1 MELGTATVRFASK
14 QVIDHRWDTYLDHLS
29 FKALS
34 SQADRNIQI
43 THSTNH
49 PNQDLEH
56 VSMDIDSQEQFMNTP
71 EEEEVFEDEQ
81 MDHEVDEQT
90 NYEDELQDVD
100 PNSLLDQSLANR
112 NSDHDPVNEQQDPVE
127 IDVNNFDSKI
137 TDISTADKFI
147 QELKTATLE
156 NSGLSEE
163 DFHRLLHPAEESLDI
178 EDPILHLS
186 LDIFLAVSH
195 ASQQTYNDIRDA
207 LKRYDPSCEIYTFH
221 QIKQKV
227 KELSGITSVIS
238 HMCVNSCVAFTG
250 PFKDLDTCPL
260 CAEPRYD
267 PLKPGKKVPR
277 QVFHTIPVG
286 FQLQALRRTI
296 QSSGEMR
303 YKMDVMFYGIDIL
316 EAVHDG
322 RIKKEDMVLMFS
334 VDGAQL
340 YESKL
345 SDCWVY
351 IWIVLDYS
359 PNLRY
364 KKEHILPGGVIP
376 GPHKPKNLDSFLFP
390 GLYHLAALQRQGLRI
405 WDAIDKAT
413 FISHPF
419 LALATADGPAMAMLS
434 GLVGHFG
441 ASGCRLFCP
450 LRGRRRLAE
459 TTIIQHVLILSI
471 KMFQSQTMND
481 ILVRNIV
488 PETSLKTSERYQE
501 GLYNLIHSQND
512 REYKE
517 QRFKTGICKPSIFSG
532 LDARYR
538 LPIPALFPADL
549 MHLVSL
555 NLTDLLISLWRGT
568 MSCDKGDTI
577 ESWDFAVLRNATLW
591 AAHGKE
597 VADATSYL
605 PGSFDRPLVT
615 QQRKIWQNFCKLV
628 AAIHLLHQRSITREQ
643 LQQARILLIIFLEEF
658 ETFYYQ
664 RKASRIHFCRQSIHA
679 LSHLADQV
687 PQLGP
692 PIYMTQFPM
701 ERIIGDLGSEIKQH
715 SNPYANLSQRAVRRG
730 QVNAL
735 KAMIPSLDPSH
746 GLPIIPRGALELED
760 GYVLLRARDV
770 RDRNVTHEE
779 AAAIREFFPNEPSD
793 WTPQVMRWARLCL
806 PNGQVARSM
815 WKEGRK
821 QPDKVRMSRNV
832 KIIENDNV
840 HFAEVQ
846 YYFQVQSDNLDD
858 SHIRTLAMVRPYSD
872 PDSLLTAVSFGT
884 VLSCSREDERMA
896 IDIKK
901 IKSVVGMVPHNLAL
915 QRAEQSGQ
923 IHHVVGEIERYFVIE
938 KLGLEVALMAGITEE
953 TLEQ

>member
-14 QVIDHRWDTYLDHLS
+14 QVIDHHWDTYLDHLG

-43 THSTNH
+43 THSTNR

-71 EEEEVFEDEQ
+71 EEEE
-81 MDHEVDEQT
+81 
-90 NYEDELQDVD
+90 
-100 PNSLLDQSLANR
+100 
-112 NSDHDPVNEQQDPVE
+112 DPVE

-186 LDIFLAVSH
+186 LDIFLA
-195 ASQQTYNDIRDA
+195 
-207 LKRYDPSCEIYTFH
+207 
-221 QIKQKV
+221 IKQKV
-227 KELSGITSVIS
+227 KELSRITSVIS

-260 CAEPRYD
+260 CAEPHYD
-267 PLKPGKKVPR
+267 PLKPGKKVPW

-296 QSSGEMR
+296 QSSGEMC
-303 YKMDVMFYGIDIL
+303 YKMDVVNAAIQMLTEKQYLPHYSDAFHGIDIL
-316 EAVHDG
+316 EVVHNG

-359 PNLRY
+359 PNLHY
-364 KKEHILPGGVIP
+364 KK
-376 GPHKPKNLDSFLFP
+376 
-390 GLYHLAALQRQGLRI
+390 RQGLHI

-434 GLVGHFG
+434 GLADV
-441 ASGCRLFCP
+441 
-450 LRGRRRLAE
+450 RLAE
-459 TTIIQHVLILSI
+459 TTIIRHVLILSI
-471 KMFQSQTMND
+471 KMFQSQTND

-501 GLYNLIHSQND
+501 GLYNLTHSQND
-512 REYKE
+512 GEYKE
-517 QRFKTGICKPSIFSG
+517 QHFKTGTCKSSIFSG
-532 LDARYR
+532 LDARYQ

-591 AAHGKE
+591 VAHGKE
-597 VADATSYL
+597 VADATPYL
-605 PGSFDRPLVT
+605 PGSFDRPPCNPAERVNSGYKFIEFLT
-615 QQRKIWQNFCKLV
+615 WIYGLAPALLYGILPDRIWQNFCKLV
-628 AAIHLLHQRSITREQ
+628 AAIRLLHQRSITREQ

-664 RKASRIHFCRQSIHA
+664 
-679 LSHLADQV
+679 
-687 PQLGP
+687 
-692 PIYMTQFPM
+692 
-701 ERIIGDLGSEIKQH
+701 
-715 SNPYANLSQRAVRRG
+715 
-730 QVNAL
+730 
-735 KAMIPSLDPSH
+735 
-746 GLPIIPRGALELED
+746 
-760 GYVLLRARDV
+760 
-770 RDRNVTHEE
+770 
-779 AAAIREFFPNEPSD
+779 
-793 WTPQVMRWARLCL
+793 
-806 PNGQVARSM
+806 
-815 WKEGRK
+815 
-821 QPDKVRMSRNV
+821 
-832 KIIENDNV
+832 
-840 HFAEVQ
+840 
-846 YYFQVQSDNLDD
+846 
-858 SHIRTLAMVRPYSD
+858 
-872 PDSLLTAVSFGT
+872 
-884 VLSCSREDERMA
+884 
-896 IDIKK
+896 
-901 IKSVVGMVPHNLAL
+901 
-915 QRAEQSGQ
+915 
-923 IHHVVGEIERYFVIE
+923 
-938 KLGLEVALMAGITEE
+938 
-953 TLEQ
+953 